1 MRPSFVVFLIVL
13 SGLVL
18 PNDADAQQTK
28 MFRIGFLSPAASSSM
43 AVRVERFKRGLEEFG
58 YIDGKNTIMEYRWA
72 EGTEDR
78 LNSLAS
84 ELASKVD
91 LIVAHGTQA
100 ARAAQQASATMPIV
114 CFGCGDAVSIGLVSS
129 LAHPGGNI
137 TGQTTLA
144 PEATGKRVELLKE
157 AVPGITRLAV
167 LWNERNPVSGP
178 ELKETE
184 EAARAAGLRLQSV
197 SVAKPSEFAAAFHT
211 MRTENAEAVIVLSD
225 AMFFGSRKQIAELAI
240 AERLPAV
247 SWNNEFAKSDFM
259 LSYGPDVNLLA
270 QRAAIYVDKILKGT
284 KPADLPIEQPT
295 KFELVVNLRT
305 ARAVGCTLPP
315 ALLAR
320 ADEVIE

>member
-1 MRPSFVVFLIVL
+1 MSRARDLRGGWKCSSIYDVE
-13 SGLVL
+13 
-18 PNDADAQQTK
+18 
-28 MFRIGFLSPAASSSM
+28 AAPKSM
-43 AVRVERFKRGLEEFG
+43 
-58 YIDGKNTIMEYRWA
+58 
-72 EGTEDR
+72 
-78 LNSLAS
+78 LAS
-84 ELASKVD
+84 ELVPRVD

-100 ARAAQQASATMPIV
+100 AKAVQQTSKTMPVV

-129 LAHPGGNI
+129 LAHPGGMV

-157 AVPGITRLAV
+157 AVPQITRLAV
-167 LWNERNPVSGP
+167 LWNEHNPVSEP

-184 EAARAAGLRLQSV
+184 HAARAAGLELQSIGV
-197 SVAKPSEFAAAFHT
+197 STPADFAAAFHA
-211 MRTENAEAVIVLSD
+211 MKANNAQAVIVLSD

-240 AERLPAV
+240 AEKLPAV
-247 SWNNEFAKSDFM
+247 SWNDEYANSGFL

-270 QRAAIYVDKILKGT
+270 ERAATYVDKILKGA

-295 KFELVVNLRT
+295 KFDLAINVKTAKAIGANLSS
-305 ARAVGCTLPP
+305 